1 MNSEENNNQNNNQ
14 FTLNSNGVLTSKKD
28 INWKIIKSEIENLYL
43 SIPTM
48 TIDLYNQN
56 VSQDD
61 ILAFNREYDNLAI
74 VVKEEKK
81 VETLTQLSKLYDYL
95 PKFIQVEDELYK
107 TVIETKSNI
116 FKAYSKLDTQ
126 NWDEIFNDIQNAI
139 NIYSKLM
146 TDTNID
152 VSKQYSINKGYIM
165 LNEMKNAVNIRDTD
179 IFLIK
184 YRNLLEELLQVNS
197 L

>member
-14 FTLNSNGVLTSKKD
+14 FTLNSNGVLTSKED

-61 ILAFNREYDNLAI
+61 ILAFNREYDNLTI

-81 VETLTQLSKLYDYL
+81 LETLTQLSKLYDYL

-107 TVIETKSNI
+107 TIIETKSNI

-165 LNEMKNAVNIRDTD
+165 LNEMKNAVNIRDTA

-184 YRNLLEELLQVNS
+184 YRNLLEELNNI
-197 L
+197 